1 MKEIQ
6 IYLKKLQNN
15 YNNSFRGLDY
25 KKVLPQDVKK
35 YIKPYLQDF
44 KNLAEDVNIE
54 LVSGT
59 YMQNLKTFKTPRPAI
74 SINITPFICEIPS
87 SKHTMILS
95 NATESEDLF
104 DLVKTIVRNI
114 FY

>member
-1 MKEIQ
+1 MQ
-6 IYLKKLQNN
+6 ISKLQNN

-59 YMQNLKTFKTPRPAI
+59 YMQKSKTFMTPRPTI
-74 SINITPFICEIPS
+74 SINITPKDEFICEIPS

-95 NATESEDLF
+95 NTTESEDLF